1 MTSRVNA
8 RWALLTKPL
17 RRGTTP
23 RVGNTPSPNST
34 DALAAALYDELRAM
48 AAAYLSKEPDGHTLQ
63 PTALVNEALLRILGQ
78 NNGNGSN
85 AWANREQFLG
95 VAAICMRRVLVDH
108 ARARGR
114 AKRGGGAVRLS
125 LDDALAVAE
134 ATDVD
139 VIDLDEALQE
149 FARSFPRQARVVEL
163 RSFAGLELEQIGE
176 VAGISLAQVKRDWV
190 FARAWLKA
198 RLDRGSASPTKEAA
212 QATGHGNGKESE
224 QENGPGSPPANDA

>member
-1 MTSRVNA
+1 M
-8 RWALLTKPL
+8 LP
-17 RRGTTP
+17 P
-23 RVGNTPSPNST
+23 PNST

-48 AAAYLSKEPDGHTLQ
+48 AAAYLTKESDGHTLQ

-78 NNGNGSN
+78 QQGQST
-85 AWANREQFLG
+85 ATWTNREQFLG

-114 AKRGGGAVRLS
+114 DKRGGGAVRLS
-125 LDDALAVAE
+125 LDESMAVAE
-134 ATDVD
+134 SCGIDVL
-139 VIDLDEALQE
+139 DLDEALQE

-176 VAGISLAQVKRDWV
+176 VVGISLAQVKRDWT

-198 RLDRGSASPTKEAA
+198 RLDRGSASPTKTELP
-212 QATGHGNGKESE
+212 S
-224 QENGPGSPPANDA
+224 PGE

>member
-1 MTSRVNA
+1 MQQFDG
-8 RWALLTKPL
+8 P
-17 RRGTTP
+17 TP
-23 RVGNTPSPNST
+23 PPNST

-48 AAAYLSKEPDGHTLQ
+48 AAAYLTKESDGHTLQ

-78 NNGNGSN
+78 QQGQST
-85 AWANREQFLG
+85 ATWTNREQFLG

-114 AKRGGGAVRLS
+114 DKRGGGAVRLS
-125 LDDALAVAE
+125 LDESMAVAE
-134 ATDVD
+134 SCGIDVL
-139 VIDLDEALQE
+139 DLDEALQE

-176 VAGISLAQVKRDWV
+176 VVGISLAQVKRDWT

-198 RLDRGSASPTKEAA
+198 RLDRGSASPTKTELP
-212 QATGHGNGKESE
+212 S
-224 QENGPGSPPANDA
+224 PGE

>member
-1 MTSRVNA
+1 MEHFD
-8 RWALLTKPL
+8 KPDP
-17 RRGTTP
+17 T
-23 RVGNTPSPNST
+23 PNST
-34 DALAAALYDELRAM
+34 DALAAELYDELRAM

>member
-1 MTSRVNA
+1 M
-8 RWALLTKPL
+8 
-17 RRGTTP
+17 
-23 RVGNTPSPNST
+23 GNTPPPNST

-78 NNGNGSN
+78 QQGQAGSV
-85 AWANREQFLG
+85 WLNREQFLG

-114 AKRGGGAVRLS
+114 DKRGGGAVKLS
-125 LDDALAVAE
+125 LDESLATAE
-134 ATDVD
+134 AAGIDVL
-139 VIDLDEALQE
+139 DLDAALEE
-149 FARSFPRQARVVEL
+149 FAASFPRQARVVEL

-176 VAGISLAQVKRDWV
+176 VVGISLAQVKRDWT

-198 RLDRGSASPTKEAA
+198 RLDRGSASPTK
-212 QATGHGNGKESE
+212 
-224 QENGPGSPPANDA
+224 SPPAPEGDAPGA

>member
-1 MTSRVNA
+1 V
-8 RWALLTKPL
+8 
-17 RRGTTP
+17 GTP
-23 RVGNTPSPNST
+23 PPPNST

-78 NNGNGSN
+78 QQRQAGSV
-85 AWANREQFLG
+85 WLNREQFLG

-114 AKRGGGAVRLS
+114 DKRGGGAVKLS
-125 LDDALAVAE
+125 LDESLATAE
-134 ATDVD
+134 AAGIDVL
-139 VIDLDEALQE
+139 DLDAALEE
-149 FARSFPRQARVVEL
+149 FAASFPRQARVVEL

-176 VAGISLAQVKRDWV
+176 VVGISLAQVKRDWT

-198 RLDRGSASPTKEAA
+198 RLDRGSASPTK
-212 QATGHGNGKESE
+212 
-224 QENGPGSPPANDA
+224 SPPPTAGETPGA

>member
-1 MTSRVNA
+1 MTNVP
-8 RWALLTKPL
+8 T
-17 RRGTTP
+17 RGTTP
-23 RVGNTPSPNST
+23 RVGKSPPPNST

-78 NNGNGSN
+78 QQGQAANT
-85 AWANREQFLG
+85 WANREQFLG

-114 AKRGGGAVRLS
+114 DKRGGGAVRLS
-125 LDDALAVAE
+125 LDESMAVAD
-134 ATDVD
+134 ACGIDVL
-139 VIDLDEALQE
+139 DLDEALQE

-163 RSFAGLELEQIGE
+163 RSFAGLELEHIGE
-176 VAGISLAQVKRDWV
+176 VVGISLAQVKRDWT

-198 RLDRGSASPTKEAA
+198 RLDRGSASPTKDSPAP
-212 QATGHGNGKESE
+212 SE
-224 QENGPGSPPANDA
+224 P

>member
-1 MTSRVNA
+1 MEHFD
-8 RWALLTKPL
+8 KPDP
-17 RRGTTP
+17 T
-23 RVGNTPSPNST
+23 PNST

-48 AAAYLSKEPDGHTLQ
+48 AAAYLSKEPEGHTLQ

>member
-1 MTSRVNA
+1 MEHFD
-8 RWALLTKPL
+8 KPDP
-17 RRGTTP
+17 T
-23 RVGNTPSPNST
+23 PNST

>member
-1 MTSRVNA
+1 
-8 RWALLTKPL
+8 
-17 RRGTTP
+17 
-23 RVGNTPSPNST
+23 
-34 DALAAALYDELRAM
+34 M

-78 NNGNGSN
+78 QHGQANGDGA
-85 AWANREQFLG
+85 AWHNREQFLG

-114 AKRGGGAVRLS
+114 GKRGGGAVRLS

-134 ATDVD
+134 AADVD
-139 VIDLDEALQE
+139 VLDLDEALQE
-149 FARSFPRQARVVEL
+149 FGRSFPRQARVVEL

-176 VAGISLAQVKRDWV
+176 VVGISLAQVKRDWT

-198 RLDRGSASPTKEAA
+198 RLDRGSASPTKGAPAA
-212 QATGHGNGKESE
+212 A
-224 QENGPGSPPANDA
+224 PAPAADSTDP

>member
-1 MTSRVNA
+1 MEHFD
-8 RWALLTKPL
+8 KPDP
-17 RRGTTP
+17 T
-23 RVGNTPSPNST
+23 PNST

-48 AAAYLSKEPDGHTLQ
+48 ASAYLSKEPDGHTLQ